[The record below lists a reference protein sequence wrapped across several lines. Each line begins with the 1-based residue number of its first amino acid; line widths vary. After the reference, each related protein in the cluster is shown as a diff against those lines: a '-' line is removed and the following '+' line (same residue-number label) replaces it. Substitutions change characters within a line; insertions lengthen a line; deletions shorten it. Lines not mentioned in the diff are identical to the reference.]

1 MYTWTMK
8 RKPNKLI
15 LGGLAAASV
24 ISGALAWRDLGRRSD
39 SQVRGNKKVWRLFIV
54 LNPGNSLAYWLF
66 GRR

>member
-1 MYTWTMK
+1 MK

-15 LGGLAAASV
+15 LGGLVAASV
-24 ISGALAWRDLGRRSD
+24 ISGALAWRDLARRGD